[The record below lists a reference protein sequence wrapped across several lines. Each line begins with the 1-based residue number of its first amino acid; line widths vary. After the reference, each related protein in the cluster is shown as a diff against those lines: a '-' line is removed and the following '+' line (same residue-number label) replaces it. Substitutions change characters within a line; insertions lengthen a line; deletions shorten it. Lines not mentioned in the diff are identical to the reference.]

1 MIVKGQNKSAE
12 LSHNRAGGIQSSVA
26 TESREH
32 AARAIEPAVSVLLV
46 DDDESLCGMMG
57 QVMPYYGMRLDA
69 VHNGYLGLRE
79 ALEGRHDLLL
89 IDMRLPGSMGW
100 KLLRQVRRRSQVPVI
115 MITASSDEA
124 DRVSGLDAGADDY
137 LSKPFGIDELLARI
151 RAVLRRTG
159 RASHARPRGSM
170 PAASPSK
177 PGFARCA
184 SARDMV
190 QVTST
195 EYELLEYLVR
205 HAGRIV
211 PRDELMAVVCQR
223 EASSLDRSLDVHV
236 SRLRRKLAD
245 RASTI
250 RTVRGVGYMF
260 GRRRPTRAAEL
271 SASHFLRHVDPTEF
285 AR

>member
-1 MIVKGQNKSAE
+1 VG
-12 LSHNRAGGIQSSVA
+12 HNRGWSSQPSVA
-26 TESREH
+26 TESRED
-32 AARAIEPAVSVLLV
+32 AAQSIASAISVLLI
-46 DDDESLCGMMG
+46 DDDEGLCGMMG
-57 QVMPYYGMRLDA
+57 QVLPYYGMRLDT
-69 VHNGYLGLRE
+69 VHNGFLGLRE

-89 IDMRLPGSMGW
+89 LDLRLPGLDGLE
-100 KLLRQVRRRSQVPVI
+100 LLRQIRRRSHVPVI
-115 MITASSDEA
+115 VITANSDEA
-124 DRVSGLDAGADDY
+124 ERVSGLDAGADDY

-159 RASHARPRGSM
+159 RATQARPARLD
-170 PAASPSK
+170 AS
-177 PGFARCA
+177 GITIETGLREV
-184 SARDMV
+184 RIGDDMV

-211 PRDELMAVVCQR
+211 SRGELMAVVCQR
-223 EASSLDRSLDVHV
+223 EASTLDRSLDVHV

-260 GRRRPTRAAEL
+260 GLT
-271 SASHFLRHVDPTEF
+271 ASPD
-285 AR
+285 

>member
-1 MIVKGQNKSAE
+1 
-12 LSHNRAGGIQSSVA
+12 VA
-26 TESREH
+26 TESRDH
-32 AARAIEPAVSVLLV
+32 AARSIESAVSVLLV

-57 QVMPYYGMRLDA
+57 QVLPYYGMRLDA
-69 VHNGYLGLRE
+69 VHNGYHGLRQ

-89 IDMRLPGSMGW
+89 IDMRLPGLDGLE
-100 KLLRQVRRRSQVPVI
+100 LLRQVRRRSHVPVI
-115 MITASSDEA
+115 IITAGSDEA

-151 RAVLRRTG
+151 RAVLRRTARG
-159 RASHARPRGSM
+159 SHARPPRLDANGITIETGLREVRIG
-170 PAASPSK
+170 AA
-177 PGFARCA
+177 
-184 SARDMV
+184 MV

-260 GRRRPTRAAEL
+260 CVAAP
-271 SASHFLRHVDPTEF
+271 AD
-285 AR
+285 

>member
-1 MIVKGQNKSAE
+1 MAS
-12 LSHNRAGGIQSSVA
+12 
-26 TESREH
+26 ESREH
-32 AARAIEPAVSVLLV
+32 AAGTLESVVSVLLV
-46 DDDESLCGMMG
+46 DDDEGLCGMMS
-57 QVMPYYGMRLDA
+57 QVLPYYGMRLDA
-69 VHNGYLGLRE
+69 VHNGYNGLRE

-89 IDMRLPGSMGW
+89 LDMRLPGLDGLE
-100 KLLRQVRRRSQVPVI
+100 LLRQVRRRSHVPVI

-159 RASHARPRGSM
+159 RATQARPTRLDANGITIETGLREVRIG
-170 PAASPSK
+170 AE
-177 PGFARCA
+177 
-184 SARDMV
+184 MV

-236 SRLRRKLAD
+236 SRLRRKLGVEAP
-245 RASTI
+245 RILTM
-250 RTVRGVGYMF
+250 RGVGYML
-260 GRRRPTRAAEL
+260 AAGE
-271 SASHFLRHVDPTEF
+271 
-285 AR
+285 ARDDDGLAAAG

>member
-1 MIVKGQNKSAE
+1 M
-12 LSHNRAGGIQSSVA
+12 A

-32 AARAIEPAVSVLLV
+32 AAHAIEPAVSILLV
-46 DDDESLCGMMG
+46 DDDESLCGMMS
-57 QVMPYYGMRLDA
+57 QVLPYSGMRLDA

-79 ALEGRHDLLL
+79 ALQGRHDLLIL
-89 IDMRLPGSMGW
+89 DMRLPGLGG
-100 KLLRQVRRRSQVPVI
+100 LEVLRQVRRRSPVPVI

-159 RASHARPRGSM
+159 RVSQTRPTRLVASGITIETGLREVRIGA
-170 PAASPSK
+170 
-177 PGFARCA
+177 
-184 SARDMV
+184 DMV
-190 QVTST
+190 HVTST

-211 PRDELMAVVCQR
+211 SRDELMAVVCQR

-260 GRRRPTRAAEL
+260 GVAATAE
-271 SASHFLRHVDPTEF
+271 
-285 AR
+285 

>member
-1 MIVKGQNKSAE
+1 MPP
-12 LSHNRAGGIQSSVA
+12 
-26 TESREH
+26 
-32 AARAIEPAVSVLLV
+32 AIESAVSVLLV
-46 DDDESLCGMMG
+46 DDDESLCGLMG
-57 QVMPYYGMRLDA
+57 QVLPYYGMRLDA
-69 VHNGYLGLRE
+69 VHNGYSVFDRRSKDGTICCSSTCACR
-79 ALEGRHDLLL
+79 ASTARV
-89 IDMRLPGSMGW
+89 
-100 KLLRQVRRRSQVPVI
+100 LRQVRRRSHVPVI
-115 MITASSDEA
+115 IITAGSDEA

-151 RAVLRRTG
+151 RAVLRRTARG
-159 RASHARPRGSM
+159 SHARPPRLDANGITIETGLREVRIG
-170 PAASPSK
+170 AA
-177 PGFARCA
+177 
-184 SARDMV
+184 MV

-260 GRRRPTRAAEL
+260 CVAAP
-271 SASHFLRHVDPTEF
+271 AD
-285 AR
+285 

>member
-1 MIVKGQNKSAE
+1 
-12 LSHNRAGGIQSSVA
+12 
-26 TESREH
+26 
-32 AARAIEPAVSVLLV
+32 
-46 DDDESLCGMMG
+46 
-57 QVMPYYGMRLDA
+57 
-69 VHNGYLGLRE
+69 
-79 ALEGRHDLLL
+79 
-89 IDMRLPGSMGW
+89 
-100 KLLRQVRRRSQVPVI
+100 

-159 RASHARPRGSM
+159 RVSQTRPTRLVASGITIETGLREVRIGA
-170 PAASPSK
+170 
-177 PGFARCA
+177 
-184 SARDMV
+184 DMV

-211 PRDELMAVVCQR
+211 SRDELMPVVCQR

-260 GRRRPTRAAEL
+260 GVAATAE
-271 SASHFLRHVDPTEF
+271 
-285 AR
+285 